1 MTIDLCAQL
10 AQALTGVSRGGR
22 QDDPPDCSNLVRH
35 RPYCPGVTRHRIPMG
50 QLDLGRVSNMR
61 HVVDLSWAR
70 ADRAMDSDVG
80 QILTTRRMD
89 EAQVAGTRVDIGAH
103 AQLLNAM
110 DNLDGLW
117 ALLQHHG
124 ATTWAP
130 WNLLRPAFEA
140 AFRALWVLEP
150 TEGLTR
156 RRRGL
161 RLEVINY
168 IQRLNHL
175 HELVAI
181 PGLSKLVG
189 GELALRS
196 HADVESVYRREAEA
210 LGLTYGQAEGA
221 DQRGR

>member
-1 MTIDLCAQL
+1 VTIDLCAQL

-140 AFRALWVLEP
+140 AFHALWVLEP